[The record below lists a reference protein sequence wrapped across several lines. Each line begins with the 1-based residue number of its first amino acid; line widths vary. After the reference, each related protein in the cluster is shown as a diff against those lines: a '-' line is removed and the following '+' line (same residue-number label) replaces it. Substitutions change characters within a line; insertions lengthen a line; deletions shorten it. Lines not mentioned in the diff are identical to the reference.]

1 MRGTDLTDRLFAYGT
16 LEDPEVVRALT
27 GRSFPAIDARLTGF
41 ERYLLRGQ
49 PYPGV
54 VRSPGGVVHGTLYLG
69 VDGDAFRRLDRYE
82 GPPYRR
88 TEVAVVSND
97 AGRVAAW
104 AYVIPERFRGMLSG
118 RRWSPSRDGVAPG
131 GSD

>member
-1 MRGTDLTDRLFAYGT
+1 MIDRLFAYGT

-27 GRSFPAIDARLTGF
+27 GRSFAAIEARLPGYD
-41 ERYLLRGQ
+41 RYLLRGQ
-49 PYPGV
+49 PYPGI
-54 VRSPGGVVHGTLYLG
+54 VRSPGGVVPGTLYLG
-69 VDGDAFRRLDRYE
+69 VDGDALRRLDRYE

-88 TEVAVVSND
+88 TEVTVATGS

-104 AYVIPERFRGMLSG
+104 AYVIPRGLRGMLSD
-118 RRWSPSRDGVAPG
+118 RRWSPSADGDAPG